1 MIISASYR
9 TDIPAFYSEWFFA
22 RLQAGF
28 CEVVQPF
35 SRQRSRVDLRRRAVD
50 GMVFWTRN
58 FAPMLARLD
67 ELRQF
72 GAPFYVQFTLT
83 GYPREIEAS
92 VIAAERAVAQLHALR
107 ERCGPRAVVWRYDP
121 VLISS
126 LTPAE
131 FHRRNFAALAQQVQG
146 ATDEVVVSFAQAYQK
161 TRRNLDEAARRSG
174 FVWRDPE
181 DEEKR
186 ALLADLAATAQAFGL
201 RLTVCSQAACLVPG
215 AEAAR
220 CIDTHRLSDCAGYAI
235 AGRQKGNR
243 PDCLCAE
250 SRDIGDYDTCPHGC
264 AYCYAVRS
272 QTLARA
278 RYHRHEPESPA
289 LAKRP

>member
-22 RLQAGF
+22 RLEAGF

-35 SRQRSRVDLRRRAVD
+35 SRQRGTVDLRRSAVD
-50 GMVFWTRN
+50 GFVFWTRN
-58 FAPMLARLD
+58 FAPMLARLED
-67 ELRQF
+67 LQQF

-92 VIAAERAVAQLHALR
+92 VMPAERALAQIRELR
-107 ERCGPRAVVWRYDP
+107 ARCGARAVVWRYDP
-121 VLISS
+121 ILISS

-131 FHRRNFAALAQQVQG
+131 FHRRNFAHLARQVEG
-146 ATDEVVVSFAQAYQK
+146 AADEVVVSFAQVYQK
-161 TRRNLDEAARRSG
+161 TRRNLDEAAHRSG

-181 DEEKR
+181 DDEKR
-186 ALLADLAATAQAFGL
+186 ALLGDLAATAQECGL

-215 AEAAR
+215 TEPAR
-220 CIDTHRLSDCAGYAI
+220 CIDAGRLGDRAGFAMT
-235 AGRQKGNR
+235 ARQKGNR

-264 AYCYAVRS
+264 AYCYAVRRQS
-272 QTLARA
+272 LARDRYRRHDPA
-278 RYHRHEPESPA
+278 RPS
-289 LAKRP
+289 LADLQ

>member
-22 RLQAGF
+22 RLEAGF

-35 SRQRSRVDLRRRAVD
+35 SRQRSTVDLRRGAVD
-50 GMVFWTRN
+50 GFVFWTRN
-58 FAPMLARLD
+58 FSPMLARLE
-67 ELRQF
+67 ELQQF

-92 VIAAERAVAQLHALR
+92 VIPAERAIAQIHELR

-121 VLISS
+121 ILISS

-146 ATDEVVVSFAQAYQK
+146 AVDEVVVSFAQAYQK

-181 DEEKR
+181 EEEKR
-186 ALLADLAATAQAFGL
+186 ALLGDLAATAQVCGL
-201 RLTVCSQAACLVPG
+201 RLTVCAQAAYLVPG
-215 AEAAR
+215 TEAAR
-220 CIDTHRLSDCAGYAI
+220 CIDIRRLSDCGGYAI
-235 AGRQKGNR
+235 SARQKGNR
-243 PDCLCAE
+243 PGCLCAE

-272 QTLARA
+272 QTLART
-278 RYHRHEPESPA
+278 RYHAHDSGHPS
-289 LAKRP
+289 LAGWR

>member
-22 RLQAGF
+22 RLRAGF

-35 SRQRSRVDLRRRAVD
+35 SRQRGTVDLRRSAVD
-50 GMVFWTRN
+50 GFVFWTRN
-58 FAPMLARLD
+58 FAPMLARLE

-72 GAPFYVQFTLT
+72 GAPLYVQFTLT

-92 VIAAERAVAQLHALR
+92 VIPSERAVAQIHELR

-121 VLISS
+121 ILISS

-131 FHRRNFAALAQQVQG
+131 FHRRNFAALARQLQG
-146 ATDEVVVSFAQAYQK
+146 AADEVVVSFAQVYQK
-161 TRRNLDEAARRSG
+161 TRRNLDEAARRTG

-181 DEEKR
+181 AEEKR
-186 ALLADLAATAQAFGL
+186 LLLTDLVATAQACGL
-201 RLTVCSQAACLVPG
+201 RVTVCSQAMYLVPG

-220 CIDTHRLSDCAGYAI
+220 CIDTRRLSDCAGYAI
-235 AGRQKGNR
+235 TARQKGNR

-264 AYCYAVRS
+264 AYCYAVRH
-272 QTLARA
+272 QTLART
-278 RYHRHEPESPA
+278 RYHAHDPGSPS
-289 LAKRP
+289 LAGR